1 MAVRRDGAVE
11 IGQRLAV
18 TQRTHLGH
26 EPREQVEGT
35 IGLGDEAGERL
46 PPVAPLDRIAAL
58 DERAARGIGL
68 VGWRQKSQR
77 QIRTEEH
84 TAELQSLMRISNAVF
99 CVTKKNTTQ

>member
-77 QIRTEEH
+77 RIIKAPEMSPRATLGR
-84 TAELQSLMRISNAVF
+84 APWRARVCQSV
-99 CVTKKNTTQ
+99 